1 MTDDLG
7 TVSQEK
13 GKRESMVC
21 QQGWEHGA
29 GSGSGGLDLK
39 LKLERW
45 QGSIWKVRG
54 SHAEGYLLP

>member
-1 MTDDLG
+1 M
-7 TVSQEK
+7 SQEK

-45 QGSIWKVRG
+45 HGSIWKVRG